1 MTFIII
7 LWAMVTAWVA
17 IDAARRQRQWF
28 AWAALVW
35 FTSIIGLAVW
45 LIVRRRSPVAG
56 ARPGIR
62 RSVLIGAAAI
72 VPLVLLSVMRVTFL
86 FQFSRNEG
94 HSMEPALKD
103 QQWLIVNKL
112 AYRLGDPRPGDIVM
126 LYYPLNPT
134 KTFLKRV
141 IAKEGDTVRIVDGR
155 ISISDKPLDDG
166 YVEPQFRGH
175 DDWGPQVVPQGYYFV
190 MGDHRNNSSDS
201 RHWGYVP
208 KKYII
213 GKVVS

>member
-1 MTFIII
+1 
-7 LWAMVTAWVA
+7 
-17 IDAARRQRQWF
+17 
-28 AWAALVW
+28 
-35 FTSIIGLAVW
+35 
-45 LIVRRRSPVAG
+45 
-56 ARPGIR
+56 
-62 RSVLIGAAAI
+62 
-72 VPLVLLSVMRVTFL
+72 
-86 FQFSRNEG
+86 
-94 HSMEPALKD
+94 
-103 QQWLIVNKL
+103 
-112 AYRLGDPRPGDIVM
+112 M

-155 ISISDKPLDDG
+155 IYISDKPLDDA

-201 RHWGYVP
+201 RHWGNVP

-213 GKVVS
+213 GKIVS